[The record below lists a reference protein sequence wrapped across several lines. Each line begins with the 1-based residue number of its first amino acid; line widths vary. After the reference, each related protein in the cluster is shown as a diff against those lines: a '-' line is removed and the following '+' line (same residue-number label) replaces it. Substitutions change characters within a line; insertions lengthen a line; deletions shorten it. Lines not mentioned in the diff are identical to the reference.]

1 MTQFSPV
8 LRVDCRKEVA
18 MRDLNDADTGYEV
31 RWARFCVYRPRSPG
45 QVPPKMGSE
54 RPAFDAVLAGFAG
67 CSPGGSCS
75 ARPKRRGYAILD
87 PLGEA
92 VRLDTALP
100 RAGPAEKAQN
110 AIFGRW
116 DPPKFR

>member
-8 LRVDCRKEVA
+8 LRVGCRKEVA
-18 MRDLNDADTGYEV
+18 MRDLNDEYTGYEV

-54 RPAFDAVLAGFAG
+54 RPAFDAVLAGFGGYSAE
-67 CSPGGSCS
+67 GSCS
-75 ARPKRRGYAILD
+75 ARPKRRGYGISG

-92 VRLDTALP
+92 MRLYTALP
-100 RAGPAEKAQN
+100 RAGPAEKA
-110 AIFGRW
+110 
-116 DPPKFR
+116 